1 MSSLKRID
9 RNILS
14 CTRVGEGYTVAYL
27 TGKLEREHHEV
38 TGSMMRLAGKGF
50 FSIVPGEGA
59 FVYVRVRERGDVR
72 LSLYGG

>member
-27 TGKLEREHHEV
+27 TGQLDREHHEV
-38 TGSMMRLAGKGF
+38 TGSMTRLAGKGF

-59 FVYVRVRERGDVR
+59 FVYLRVRERGDA
-72 LSLYGG
+72 